1 MISLRACCA
10 LLMLFSTIA
19 VSGEAL
25 AQTASA
31 CIAAPPLP
39 VSNKQKVINVKS
51 NRQLQRAIRNIR
63 DNTTI
68 LISPGTYKLRSSI
81 VIQADNV
88 TIRGAA
94 NNCDSVH
101 LVGPGMNKARYG
113 RVMNG
118 FWVSGKNARIANL
131 TISEIYYHTITFD
144 SAAQSP
150 HIYNVRMINSG
161 QQFVKVNPRG
171 FGQGVNN
178 GIVEY
183 SIMEY
188 TNGPSAIDR
197 DNSGTGYTNGVDI
210 HAGSG
215 WRLSNNRFRN
225 FHTPDN
231 ADHLSNAAV
240 LVWNGAKN
248 TITENNVFIDVDRSI
263 AYGLGNRKND
273 HSGGVI
279 RNNMIIKTP
288 GLYSD
293 ARRSRS
299 DASIIV
305 WDSPGTKVVHNTVL
319 TSGNTPKSIELRF
332 DTSNVE
338 VSNNITDAPIRHR
351 DNKRFQAQSNLTN
364 AKPNWFVHPPS
375 GNLRLR
381 QVTREVQDKVQRHP
395 YAERDVDGAQRPS
408 GQRVDL
414 GADEL
419 LVQ

>member
-1 MISLRACCA
+1 MGSEMC
-10 LLMLFSTIA
+10 
-19 VSGEAL
+19 
-25 AQTASA
+25 
-31 CIAAPPLP
+31 
-39 VSNKQKVINVKS
+39 
-51 NRQLQRAIRNIR
+51 IR
-63 DNTTI
+63 D
-68 LISPGTYKLRSSI
+68 
-81 VIQADNV
+81 
-88 TIRGAA
+88 
-94 NNCDSVH
+94 
-101 LVGPGMNKARYG
+101 
-113 RVMNG
+113 
-118 FWVSGKNARIANL
+118 
-131 TISEIYYHTITFD
+131 
-144 SAAQSP
+144 
-150 HIYNVRMINSG
+150 
-161 QQFVKVNPRG
+161 
-171 FGQGVNN
+171 
-178 GIVEY
+178 
-183 SIMEY
+183 
-188 TNGPSAIDR
+188 
-197 DNSGTGYTNGVDI
+197 
-210 HAGSG
+210 
-215 WRLSNNRFRN
+215 
-225 FHTPDN
+225 
-231 ADHLSNAAV
+231 SNAAV

-279 RNNMIIKTP
+279 RNNMIVKTP

-319 TSGNTPKSIELRF
+319 TRGNTPKSIELRF

-381 QVTREVQDKVQRHP
+381 QATREVQDKVQRHP